1 VESGGGEAAFI
12 RVGRPRG
19 RGTHNLQL
27 APSFLEPEETGA
39 LRSTVSQPAMAIMDR
54 FRGASPT
61 PVSSTADP
69 EKKPQLLQI
78 SSKDRFRPRII
89 LMAVLVSMGGFIF
102 GYDTG
107 QISGFLEMPDFLNR
121 FSDTTDPETGK
132 PAFTNGRSGTIVGLV
147 SQRQPAHMSR
157 ITPNKP
163 SCPSEP

>member
-39 LRSTVSQPAMAIMDR
+39 LRSTVSQ
-54 FRGASPT
+54 

-147 SQRQPAHMSR
+147 SQLLVVHLSR
-157 ITPNKP
+157 ITPNKH